1 MKGLRWLSAAVVCSS
16 ALSGSCATI
25 IHGSSQDLAI
35 SSNPSGATVTV
46 DGQPAGKTP
55 VIAKLGRG
63 DTHKIR
69 IELPGYEPYETAV
82 TKSVSGWVWGNVLFG
97 GLIGLAV
104 DAISGGLYYL
114 NPEQVQGEMRKSD
127 TEPNAV
133 PAKATVPSASRATQE
148 GIVVAV
154 VSHANPEWQQIGQL
168 TAQ

>member
-1 MKGLRWLSAAVVCSS
+1 MIAARSFSGAIVCLAFFSE
-16 ALSGSCATI
+16 SCATI
-25 IHGSSQDLAI
+25 MHGSSQDLAI

-46 DGQPAGKTP
+46 DGQPTGKTP

-82 TKSVSGWVWGNVLFG
+82 TKSVSGWVWGNILFG

-104 DAISGGLYYL
+104 DAMSGGLYYL
-114 NPEQVQGEMRKSD
+114 NPEQVTGEMRKM
-127 TEPNAV
+127 EPDAI
-133 PAKATVPSASRATQE
+133 PAKATLPQAYRMPQE

-154 VSHANPEWQQIGQL
+154 VAHAQPGWQQIGQL
-168 TAQ
+168 TTR